1 MYHLVVNT
9 NGFICWLVNEESR
22 QNLLQRVPPEYTTVV
37 CHHVTIAFDV
47 PANTPLPAP
56 KIGRVVGEICDRGV
70 QAVVVEID
78 GDTIRPDG
86 ERYHI
91 TMSLDEGRFPEEA
104 RRLVRRGW
112 FPLLEPIEVA
122 LIPKFISK
130 QIPL

>member
-1 MYHLVVNT
+1 MNMNKRGYV
-9 NGFICWLVNEESR
+9 CWLVEAQSR
-22 QNLLQRVPPEYTTVV
+22 EALLAVVPPQYPTVV

-47 PANTPLPAP
+47 TPDYPLPQP
-56 KIGRVVGEICDRGV
+56 KIGYVVGEIMDKGV

-86 ERYHI
+86 DRYHI

-112 FPLLEPIEVA
+112 FPLSERIAVTLTPAFIER
-122 LIPKFISK
+122 KE
-130 QIPL
+130 